1 MRFNIPIEV
10 RGEQFLNNSESSKF
24 GELKFRN
31 FGRLASREGG
41 ELLEKVTVEESSCSS
56 GRHKGARFSGL
67 TVQLLLLFLS
77 LSLFEERFLE
87 QRKRIKQSRYLY
99 LYLDKEFSIGVR

>member
-67 TVQLLLLFLS
+67 TVQLLLSLFLS
-77 LSLFEERFLE
+77 LSIRGTISRAKEENKAIQVSLS
-87 QRKRIKQSRYLY
+87 ISR
-99 LYLDKEFSIGVR
+99 

>member
-1 MRFNIPIEV
+1 MRFNIPIGGG
-10 RGEQFLNNSESSKF
+10 RTDEQFLNNSESSKF

-67 TVQLLLLFLS
+67 TVQLLSLS
-77 LSLFEERFLE
+77 LSIRATILE
-87 QRKRIKQSRYLY
+87 QGKRIKQS
-99 LYLDKEFSIGVR
+99 G

>member
-1 MRFNIPIEV
+1 MRFNIPIGGG
-10 RGEQFLNNSESSKF
+10 RTGEQFLNNSESSKF

-67 TVQLLLLFLS
+67 TVQLLSLS
-77 LSLFEERFLE
+77 LSIRATILE
-87 QRKRIKQSRYLY
+87 QGKRIKQS
-99 LYLDKEFSIGVR
+99 S

>member
-77 LSLFEERFLE
+77 LSIRGTISRAREENKAIQVSLS
-87 QRKRIKQSRYLY
+87 ISR
-99 LYLDKEFSIGVR
+99 